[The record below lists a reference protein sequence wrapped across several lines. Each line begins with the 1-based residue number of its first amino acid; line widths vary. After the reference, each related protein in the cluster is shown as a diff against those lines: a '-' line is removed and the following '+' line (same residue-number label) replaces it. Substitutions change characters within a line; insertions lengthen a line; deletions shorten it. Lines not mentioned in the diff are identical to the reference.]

1 MDRSPGDRVGRDPAA
16 AVERAA
22 VRRSYVIG
30 GEDVVECGRPGVGFV
45 GPGRLLSSIPAL
57 QVRPVR
63 RRIQQVSAPQT
74 ARAHPLGREALHLQ
88 RVPQVGPKN
97 IPEPHSY
104 NALDLSIYS
113 TQICSIYF
121 HCKSSI
127 VTDDHTFLI
136 RLEICNEKIDPIV
149 VTEDG
154 HD

>member
-30 GEDVVECGRPGVGFV
+30 GEDVVECGRPGVVFV

-104 NALDLSIYS
+104 NALDLYL
-113 TQICSIYF
+113 F
-121 HCKSSI
+121 HPNMVHLFSLQ
-127 VTDDHTFLI
+127 VFD
-136 RLEICNEKIDPIV
+136 RY
-149 VTEDG
+149 
-154 HD
+154 